1 MVKTC
6 QKLVKCR
13 QDKLI
18 FLFVTIL
25 SASISILGVTELNYV
40 NAQNMSNS
48 SAMLINITNSTGDGK
63 GISGNSTGIDTETSL
78 PSEIHDTGNIASLP
92 NKCLGSALCQ
102 D

>member
-1 MVKTC
+1 MFRTC

-13 QDKLI
+13 QDKLT
-18 FLFVTIL
+18 FLFLTIL
-25 SASISILGVTELNYV
+25 SGSISILGYTELNYV

-48 SAMLINITNSTGDGK
+48 STTGINITNSTHDEK

-78 PSEIHDTGNIASLP
+78 PSESEDTGGIASLP
-92 NKCLGSALCQ
+92 NKCLGSALCP